1 MLLTLSIS
9 QFVIV
14 DQVEIELSEGFTVL
28 TGETGAGK
36 SILIDA
42 LDLLLGGRA
51 DSSVVRHGASKADL
65 SARIGISQNTTVQQ
79 WLSHAGLECTENDE
93 LLLRRV
99 IEASGKSRAWVN
111 GQPATLTQLK
121 ELGEHLIDIHGQHAH
136 QALLRPNAQRL
147 LLDEHA
153 GLSSRAKEVASAW
166 RERQRLAELL
176 EHSEKQASA
185 LQTQRDQLQWKFD
198 ELSALRLAPGEWEGL
213 SEEHKRLSH
222 AAELIATA
230 QASLDSIESQENSL
244 LESLQKINQRL
255 SLLVEKDQRLH
266 EPSELVETACIQL
279 QESADALR
287 KYLDRTDL
295 DPDRL
300 AEVEQ
305 RIELIFAVSRKLRAK
320 PEELVGLLE
329 ETREALAQSM
339 QAADTAS
346 LKKALAQA
354 EQRFLR
360 LASELTTERQSA
372 CTQLSKQVNERLSQ
386 LAMSGMLFE
395 ACAEPRKE
403 PAAHGLEDIV
413 FTLRNHADA
422 TPYPLSKVA
431 SGGELAR
438 ISLAISV
445 VTTAASQIATL
456 IFDEVDSGIG
466 GNVAH
471 TVGQLLRELGNSR
484 QVLCVTHLPQVAAR
498 GHHHLKVSKKSS
510 AKSSPISELQALD
523 HEQRILEIARMLGDQ
538 GAEQTSREHAKSLLA
553 LG

>member
-14 DQVEIELSEGFTVL
+14 DQVEIDFSPGFTVL

-51 DSSVVRHGASKADL
+51 DSAVVRDGASKADL
-65 SARIGISQNTTVQQ
+65 CARIAIEKNRAVQQ
-79 WLSHAGLECTENDE
+79 WLGEAGLECVEEGE
-93 LLLRRV
+93 LLLRRAV
-99 IEASGKSRAWVN
+99 EASGKSRAWIN
-111 GQPATLTQLK
+111 GQPATLAQLK
-121 ELGEHLIDIHGQHAH
+121 ELGEQLIDIHGQHAH

-153 GLSSRAKEVASAW
+153 RLTEDAKQVAAAW
-166 RERQRLAELL
+166 RERQRLAQLL
-176 EHSEKQASA
+176 EASEKQAA
-185 LQTQRDQLQWKFD
+185 ELQAQRDQLQWKYE
-198 ELSALRLAPGEWEGL
+198 ELSSLKLMPGEWEAL

-222 AAELIATA
+222 AAELIQTA
-230 QASLDSIESQENSL
+230 QSSLDAIEEQESSL
-244 LESLQKINQRL
+244 LENLQKISQRIA
-255 SLLVEKDQRLH
+255 SLVEKDQRLAQ
-266 EPSELVETACIQL
+266 PSELVESAAIQL
-279 QESADALR
+279 QESADSLR
-287 KYLDRTDL
+287 KYLDRADL

-305 RIELIFAVSRKLRAK
+305 RIESIFNVSRKLRAK
-320 PEELVGLLE
+320 PEALGEMLE
-329 ETREALAQSM
+329 ETREALAKSM
-339 QAADTAS
+339 EAADTAK
-346 LKKALAQA
+346 LKKALAAADETFQN
-354 EQRFLR
+354 
-360 LASELTTERQSA
+360 LAKQLTKARQSA
-372 CTQLSKQVNERLSQ
+372 CKSLSKLVNERLSQ
-386 LAMSGMLFE
+386 LAMSGMIFE

-403 PAAHGLEDIV
+403 PAAHGFEDIV
-413 FTLRNHADA
+413 FTLRNHANA

-445 VTTAASQIATL
+445 VTTSSSQIPTL

-471 TVGQLLRELGNSR
+471 TVGQLLRELGKTR

-498 GHHHLKVSKKSS
+498 GHQHLRVSKKSA
-510 AKSSPISELQALD
+510 AKSAPVSELAALD
-523 HEQRILEIARMLGDQ
+523 YDTRVTEIARMLGDE
-538 GAEQTSREHAKSLLA
+538 GAKQTSREHAKSLLA
-553 LG
+553 LD